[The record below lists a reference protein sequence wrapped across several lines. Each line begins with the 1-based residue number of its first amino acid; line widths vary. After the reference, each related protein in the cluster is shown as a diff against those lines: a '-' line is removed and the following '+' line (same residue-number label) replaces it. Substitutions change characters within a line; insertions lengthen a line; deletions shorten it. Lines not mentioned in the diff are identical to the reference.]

1 VGDINYV
8 NGAKTFS
15 ITYKKALNHHMPISH
30 FHSTYEVYYLK
41 SGKREFFI
49 KDRTLV
55 VDEGDIVIISPN
67 ILHRTTDAE
76 SPEHEKLI
84 INIHESHMLSAD
96 GSYDPIL
103 RPLFEEEY
111 LVIPC
116 SFHDR
121 ISFEALASRMIKE
134 ILNKKSGYGMYA
146 ETLALQLLVLCC
158 RYFQE
163 NAVKTPESPSPMH
176 ERISEIVRY
185 INNHC
190 TEEISLHLVAERFF
204 ISPYYLSR
212 FFKEATGFTF
222 VEYVNSVRV
231 KEAKKLLEG
240 SSLKVNLIARR
251 VGFGRITH
259 FGRVFRAVTG
269 NAPLYY
275 RKGK

>member
-1 VGDINYV
+1 
-8 NGAKTFS
+8 
-15 ITYKKALNHHMPISH
+15 M
-30 FHSTYEVYYLK
+30 YYLR
-41 SGKREFFI
+41 SGKRQFFI

-76 SPEHEKLI
+76 RPEHEKLI

-96 GSYDPIL
+96 GAYDEIL

-111 LVIPC
+111 LVIP
-116 SFHDR
+116 SFLHDR
-121 ISFEALASRMIKE
+121 ISMETLASCMIKE
-134 ILNKKSGYGMYA
+134 IQNRKSGFGMYA

-158 RYFQE
+158 RHYQD
-163 NAVKTPESPSPMH
+163 NAVETPESPSPMH

-185 INNHC
+185 INTHY
-190 TEEISLHLVAERFF
+190 TEELSLHLIAERFF

-240 SSLKVNLIARR
+240 SSMKVNLIARR
-251 VGFGRITH
+251 VGFGSITH

-275 RKGK
+275 RKGINR